1 MLKQLCL
8 GIAFFT
14 LHSASGQESALAV
27 GIKWVDDLTLY
38 HGLAPGFGG
47 QVTYRLGRH
56 AGVESGVY
64 YSTWDHHFIFGDAN
78 GYSTTKI
85 AERHL
90 YFPLLYRH
98 EARKLN
104 FTIGA
109 ALDLFLAYKNKTGE
123 NRFPAPSLPRPKT
136 GYFLTGSLSKSIF
149 LFHDLFLEPE
159 LRLNWKVQKKDGSLG
174 LNIALRK
181 KFY

>member
-78 GYSTTKI
+78 GYATTKI

-90 YFPLLYRH
+90 YFPFLYRH
-98 EARKLN
+98 EARRLN
-104 FTIGA
+104 LSGFIKSESTEQIEIVISGEKEDI
-109 ALDLFLAYKNKTGE
+109 DLYAD
-123 NRFPAPSLPRPKT
+123 
-136 GYFLTGSLSKSIF
+136 FLT
-149 LFHDLFLEPE
+149 DE
-159 LRLNWKVQKKDGSLG
+159 
-174 LNIALRK
+174 IAGVK
-181 KFY
+181 AFDIESYNKPIVNGFYIEKL